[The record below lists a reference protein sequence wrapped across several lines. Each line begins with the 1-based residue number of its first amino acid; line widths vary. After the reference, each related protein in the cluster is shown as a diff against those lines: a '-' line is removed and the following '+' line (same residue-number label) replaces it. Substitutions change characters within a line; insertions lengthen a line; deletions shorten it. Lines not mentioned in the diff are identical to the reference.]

1 MTSFKEK
8 YSELYDLFYEE
19 KKYNDETTYI
29 LRLLDEKKIS
39 GKNIIDF
46 GCGTGS
52 YTFELQKKGYNV
64 TGYDISPTMVK
75 LAEDRAKKNNVSIP
89 FKVADLRTPESIS
102 GSVDVLVSLFHVF
115 NYLQNYEE
123 LDMAF
128 KTCRKLIKE
137 KGVLIFDC
145 WHGAALLRDIPI
157 QRVKK
162 IKTAQQEIIRTT
174 TPVIDYANCLVDV
187 NFDVICINIESKITE
202 AFNEEHKMRYWFMP
216 ELTYFAKKN
225 GFKTVEFKK
234 WMKDDVPDDKSW
246 YISVVCQ

>member
-1 MTSFKEK
+1 MASFKEK

-19 KKYNDETTYI
+19 KKYKDETAYI
-29 LRLLDEKKIS
+29 IKLLNEKKVS
-39 GKNIIDF
+39 VKNIVDF

-52 YTFELQKKGYNV
+52 YTFEFQKEGYNV

-75 LAEDRAKKNNVSIP
+75 LAEDKAKKNNITIP
-89 FKVADLRTPESIS
+89 FKVADLRTPDSINE
-102 GSVDVLVSLFHVF
+102 SVDALVSLFHVF

-137 KGVLIFDC
+137 NGVLIFDC
-145 WHGAALLRDIPI
+145 WHGAALLRDIPT

-162 IKTAQQEIIRTT
+162 LKTSNQEIIRTT

-187 NFDVICINIESKITE
+187 NFDVICINNETKLAET
-202 AFNEEHKMRYWFMP
+202 FNEEHRMRYWFMP
-216 ELTYFAKKN
+216 ELSYFAKKN
-225 GFKTVEFKK
+225 GFKTIEFKK
-234 WMKDDVPDDKSW
+234 WMNDDAPDDKSW